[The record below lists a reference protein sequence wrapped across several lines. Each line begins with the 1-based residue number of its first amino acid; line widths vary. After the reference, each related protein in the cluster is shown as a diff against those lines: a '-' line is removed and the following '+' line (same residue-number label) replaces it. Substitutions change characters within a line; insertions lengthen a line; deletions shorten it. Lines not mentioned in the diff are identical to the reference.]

1 MIPFIVELIGR
12 IILIVVFWFTLRMG
26 WWVPLVST
34 VLFWQIWN
42 MISPRSGYYFDTT
55 STDLFKMLADLTT
68 FGIYA
73 GYVVYSVIV
82 FGRHI
87 GAWYG
92 LVIGLILSLVV
103 VQILGLLW
111 PTRWHDEAV
120 QGKM

>member
-1 MIPFIVELIGR
+1 
-12 IILIVVFWFTLRMG
+12 
-26 WWVPLVST
+26 
-34 VLFWQIWN
+34 
-42 MISPRSGYYFDTT
+42 
-55 STDLFKMLADLTT
+55 MLADFIT

-87 GAWYG
+87 GSWYG
-92 LVIGLILSLVV
+92 WVIGL
-103 VQILGLLW
+103 ILGLLW